1 MPYAKRLAEVRQRES
16 PSIIKLSFRW
26 VACTNFCTVDVD
38 DLSQILALL
47 SRFRFFT
54 SAYYLGKCFS
64 GRSST
69 PLPHPPVRESVGRA
83 GDGGGGAGGGQRR
96 KKDCITSL
104 PFLTSERQGRGQPWR
119 VGDNQECRCAD
130 QAHLQFLPPVACQA
144 RLPGEFFSRSELGF
158 LLQRPGPGP
167 AKVLSKSSSAS
178 PRGHH

>member
-64 GRSST
+64 GRSSK
-69 PLPHPPVRESVGRA
+69 PAALMSPAVVGSSYVTCTGKSQMA
-83 GDGGGGAGGGQRR
+83 LVI
-96 KKDCITSL
+96 KKI
-104 PFLTSERQGRGQPWR
+104 
-119 VGDNQECRCAD
+119 
-130 QAHLQFLPPVACQA
+130 H
-144 RLPGEFFSRSELGF
+144 
-158 LLQRPGPGP
+158 
-167 AKVLSKSSSAS
+167 LSKQE
-178 PRGHH
+178 R

>member
-83 GDGGGGAGGGQRR
+83 GDGGGGQGAGSEGR
-96 KKDCITSL
+96 KI
-104 PFLTSERQGRGQPWR
+104 
-119 VGDNQECRCAD
+119 V
-130 QAHLQFLPPVACQA
+130 
-144 RLPGEFFSRSELGF
+144 
-158 LLQRPGPGP
+158 
-167 AKVLSKSSSAS
+167 
-178 PRGHH
+178 